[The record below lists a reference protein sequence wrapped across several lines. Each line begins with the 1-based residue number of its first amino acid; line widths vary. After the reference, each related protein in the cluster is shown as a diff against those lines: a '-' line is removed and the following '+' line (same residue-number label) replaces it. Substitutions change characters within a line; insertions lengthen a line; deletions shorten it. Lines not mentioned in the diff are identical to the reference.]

1 MFMDK
6 ILNQIKVFDNF
17 LTEKDQDL
25 ILESLSR
32 PKWSFNG
39 GDSDISP
46 FWHMRNLED
55 EDFYSHYLLDSI
67 ENSVGNQFDVINI
80 YANGQTAGQSG
91 CPHID
96 TGDYTF
102 LYYPTPDWDNTMGGS
117 LFFLNVVGENNLL
130 DSEIIK
136 TVSYKSNRAVFFP
149 CNIAHYSNAPDRHYN
164 GIRLSVAW
172 KLKVKKNKH
181 RY

>member
-1 MFMDK
+1 MK
-6 ILNQIKVFDNF
+6 NLINEIIVFDNF
-17 LTEKDQDL
+17 LEYKVQKK

-39 GDSDISP
+39 GNLDIST

-55 EDFYSHYLLDSI
+55 EDFYSVYLLNI
-67 ENSVGNQFDVINI
+67 IQKAVKKQFDVINI

-102 LYYPTPDWDNTMGGS
+102 LYYPTLDWNNTMGGA
-117 LFFLNVVGENNLL
+117 LNFLNLIDENDSE

-136 TVSYKSNRAVFFP
+136 SVSYKTNRAVFFP
-149 CNIAHYSNAPDRHYN
+149 CRISHYSDPPDRHYN
-164 GIRLSVAW
+164 GIRLSLAW
-172 KLKVKKNKH
+172 KLKIKKNKH
-181 RY
+181 QYT

>member
-1 MFMDK
+1 MDK

-17 LTEKDQDL
+17 FSEEIQDL

-46 FWHMRNLED
+46 FWHMRDLEE
-55 EDFYSHYLLDSI
+55 EDFYNHYLLNII
-67 ENSVGNQFDVINI
+67 ENSVGKQFDVINI

-102 LYYPTPDWDNTMGGS
+102 LYYPTLDWDNTMGGS
-117 LFFLNVVGENNLL
+117 LFFLNVIGENNSP

-136 TVSYKSNRAVFFP
+136 TVSYKTNRAVFFP

-172 KLKVKKNKH
+172 KLKVKTNKH